1 MILYHESILFQLY
14 ENIYPQRKEKDENA
28 SEFTYLYT
36 FKTNIDKSK
45 YQENIKKTNIQN

>member
-1 MILYHESILFQLY
+1 MILYYDQYFFQLY
-14 ENIYPQRKEKDENA
+14 ENIYQEKKEKDENA

-45 YQENIKKTNIQN
+45 YQDKQ